1 MTELKI
7 SIIGN
12 GFVGNAINQGLKNHF
27 DIKVFDIDQ
36 SKSTHPFRE
45 CSSAD
50 IIFVCVPTPSK
61 DESFDMS
68 YVEDVVSKMNNSSI
82 LVVKSTITPEA
93 ATKLVEK
100 FSERRFVFNP
110 EFLTERTAVED
121 FVNQKRIVLGGN
133 EKDTSL
139 VADMYK
145 KVFPNCHYIE
155 TDVKTACFI
164 KYFCNCFFA
173 SKVSLMNEFYQVAE
187 KEGINWGIALDGL
200 LSSGWVNQMHTN
212 VPGPDGSLGFG
223 GKCFPKDMVAYSSY
237 VEGLGVDPKIVKA
250 AWEKNL
256 EIRIDR
262 NWEAIPGAM
271 KK

>member
-1 MTELKI
+1 MKKLKI

-12 GFVGNAINQGLKNHF
+12 GFVGNAINQGLNSYF
-27 DIKVFDIDQ
+27 DVKVFDIDPK
-36 SKSTHPFRE
+36 KSTHSLRE
-45 CSSAD
+45 CSSTN
-50 IIFVCVPTPSK
+50 IVFICVPTPSK
-61 DESFDMS
+61 NGSFDMS
-68 YVEDVVSKMNNSSI
+68 HVEDVVSKLNNSSV

-93 ATKLVEK
+93 AVSLVDK
-100 FSERRFVFNP
+100 FPERRLVFNP

-121 FVNQKRIVLGGN
+121 FINQKRIVLGGDA
-133 EKDTSL
+133 KDTSI
-139 VADMYK
+139 VANMYK

-155 TDVKTACFI
+155 TDVKTSCFI

-187 KEGINWGIALDGL
+187 KEGINWETALDGL
-200 LSSGWVNQMHTN
+200 LSSGWVNQMHTS

-237 VEGLGVDPKIVKA
+237 VEGLGVDPKIIKA